1 MPEDSLK
8 ILFDRFEITDTLKKD
23 QHTTVYLANHI
34 YLGKKIIL
42 KTLSTDE
49 LPDKTFLDRF
59 KREAKILAQLDHPNI
74 IKVLDFGTAGNSFY
88 ISFEYFDSRN
98 LRKVIKENNLSDNDK
113 ISLCIQLF
121 KALDAAHQRGIIH
134 RDIKPENILVNSKLE
149 LKIADFGLAFVR
161 DDLIL
166 THKSSIVGT
175 PGYMSPE
182 QIRGEG
188 LTPQTDLFSSGI
200 VVYELFS
207 CVNPLIGKD
216 ISATIN
222 NILNFKI
229 EKDFK
234 DLSALPENIQNAL
247 QQLLRKNFSKR
258 TKTALEALNYFII
271 QKELEN
277 QPVIQPEK
285 KKTKN
290 TFLYWV
296 AAIIVILITG
306 YLINK
311 NLSTDENSFNPKNN
325 IKPSNPEITKLE
337 DSLQNISDNT
347 EIDKKKTD
355 IEPIDTSPKEEPANE
370 VKEPVAIAA
379 DGKLFVEVNPWADV
393 FINDKKIDTTP
404 LKDGIELKSGEYEL
418 KLVHPEFPIYSEKVE
433 IKPGE
438 LKTVKINF
446 YEEVGYLDCKIYPW
460 GEIYIN
466 GTHKSTTPLRKPIV
480 LLPGEYSLKI
490 TNENYDKDIEQLI
503 TIRAKETVTL
513 RYNFD
518 ELVKQQ

>member
-1 MPEDSLK
+1 MPEDSSK
-8 ILFDRFEITDTLKKD
+8 ILFDKFEIIDTLKKD

-42 KTLSTDE
+42 KTLSTEE

-88 ISFEYFDSRN
+88 ISFEYFESKN
-98 LRKVIKENNLSDNDK
+98 LRKVIKENNLSDDNK
-113 ISLCIQLF
+113 ISLCTQLF

-182 QIRGEG
+182 QIRGEE
-188 LTPQTDLFSSGI
+188 LTAQTDLFSSGI
-200 VVYELFS
+200 VIYELFT

-216 ISATIN
+216 ISETIN

-234 DLSALPENIQNAL
+234 NLSTLPDNVQSALQE
-247 QQLLRKNFSKR
+247 LLRKNFSKR
-258 TKTALEALNYFII
+258 TKTALEALNYFNI
-271 QKELEN
+271 QDELKS
-277 QPVIQPEK
+277 QPIVQPEI
-285 KKTKN
+285 KKTKK
-290 TFLYWV
+290 TSFYWAAVISIVLISGFL
-296 AAIIVILITG
+296 II
-306 YLINK
+306 K
-311 NLSTDENSFNPKNN
+311 NLSSDENSFKPKNN
-325 IKPSNPEITKLE
+325 IKPSNPEITKLK
-337 DSLQNISDNT
+337 DSVQNIDDKTTIDN
-347 EIDKKKTD
+347 KKPD
-355 IEPIDTSPKEEPANE
+355 IESVDTSQKDELKEK
-370 VKEPVAIAA
+370 VQEPVINIV
-379 DGKLFVEVNPWADV
+379 DGKLFVEVNPWAEV

-404 LKDGIELKSGEYEL
+404 LKDEIALKTGEYEL
-418 KLVHPEFPIYSEKVE
+418 KLVHPEFPIYLEKIE
-433 IKPGE
+433 IKSSE

-446 YEEVGYLDCKIYPW
+446 YEEVGYLDCKIFPW

-466 GTHKSTTPLRKPIV
+466 GDYKSTTPLRKPIV
-480 LLPGEYSLKI
+480 LMPGEYNLKI
-490 TNENYDKDIEQLI
+490 SNLNYDRDIEQVV
-503 TIRAKETVTL
+503 TIKAKEKVVL
-513 RYNFD
+513 KYNFD

>member
-1 MPEDSLK
+1 MSENSSK

-88 ISFEYFDSRN
+88 ISFEYFESRN
-98 LRKVIKENNLSDNDK
+98 LRKVINENNLSDVDK
-113 ISLCIQLF
+113 INLCIQLF

-161 DDLIL
+161 DDIIL

-182 QIRGEG
+182 QIRGEE

-200 VVYELFS
+200 VIYELFT

-216 ISATIN
+216 ISETIN

-234 DLSALPENIQNAL
+234 EFSTLPDNIQNAL
-247 QQLLRKNFSKR
+247 QELLRKNFSKR
-258 TKTALEALNYFII
+258 TKSAPEALNYFVL
-271 QKELEN
+271 KDELRS
-277 QPVIQPEK
+277 QHTVQPEK
-285 KKTKN
+285 KKTKK
-290 TFLYWV
+290 TFFYWA
-296 AAIIVILITG
+296 AAITIIIITVF
-306 YLINK
+306 LINK
-311 NLSTDENSFNPKNN
+311 NPSTDENSLNSGNN
-325 IKPSNPEITKLE
+325 IKQSIPEIAELK
-337 DSLQNISDNT
+337 DSSQNIVDNT
-347 EIDKKKTD
+347 ETDKKETD
-355 IEPIDTSPKEEPANE
+355 IKTIDTAPKDELA
-370 VKEPVAIAA
+370 KEMQESVTNAA
-379 DGKLFVEVNPWADV
+379 DGKLFVEVNPWAEV
-393 FINDKKIDTTP
+393 FINDKKMDTTP
-404 LKDGIELKSGEYEL
+404 LKDEIELESGEYEL
-418 KLVHPEFPIYSEKVE
+418 KLIHPEFPLYSEKVE
-433 IKPGE
+433 IKSGE

-446 YEEVGYLDCKIYPW
+446 YEEVGYLDCKIFPW

-480 LLPGEYSLKI
+480 LMPGKYNLKI
-490 TNENYDKDIEQLI
+490 TNENYNKDIQEI
-503 TIRAKETVTL
+503 VTIKAKETVTL

>member
-1 MPEDSLK
+1 MPEASK

-42 KTLSTDE
+42 KTLSTEE

-74 IKVLDFGTAGNSFY
+74 IKVLDFGTAENSFY
-88 ISFEYFDSRN
+88 ISFEYFESKN
-98 LRKVIKENNLSDNDK
+98 LRKVIKENNLSNDDK

-134 RDIKPENILVNSKLE
+134 RDIKPENILINSKLE

-161 DDLIL
+161 DDIIL

-182 QIRGEG
+182 QIRGEE

-200 VVYELFS
+200 VIYELFT

-216 ISATIN
+216 ISETIN

-229 EKDFK
+229 EKEFK
-234 DLSALPENIQNAL
+234 NLSTLPLNIQNAL
-247 QQLLRKNFSKR
+247 EELLRKNFSKR
-258 TKTALEALNYFII
+258 TKTALAALNYFKI
-271 QKELEN
+271 QEELKSQPIV
-277 QPVIQPEK
+277 QPVI
-285 KKTKN
+285 KKTKK
-290 TFLYWV
+290 TLFYFVV
-296 AAIIVILITG
+296 AVTIILISG
-306 YLINK
+306 LLIIK
-311 NLSTDENSFNPKNN
+311 NLSSDENSFNPKKN
-325 IKPSNPEITKLE
+325 IKPGNPEITKLQ
-337 DSLQNISDNT
+337 DSLQNIADNAEAENKST
-347 EIDKKKTD
+347 AIK
-355 IEPIDTSPKEEPANE
+355 PVDTSRKDEP
-370 VKEPVAIAA
+370 VKEVQEQVSNTT
-379 DGKLFVEVNPWADV
+379 DGKLFVEVNPWAEV

-404 LKDGIELKSGEYEL
+404 LKDEIVMKSGEYEL
-418 KLVHPEFPIYSEKVE
+418 RLVHPEFPFYSEKVE

-446 YEEVGYLDCKIYPW
+446 YEEVGYLDCKIFPW

-466 GTHKSTTPLRKPIV
+466 GDHKSTTPLRKPIV
-480 LLPGEYSLKI
+480 LMPGEYNLKI
-490 TNENYDKDIEQLI
+490 TNENYDKTIEEVI
-503 TIRAKETVTL
+503 TIKAKETITL

-518 ELVKQQ
+518 EMTR

>member
-1 MPEDSLK
+1 MPEPAK

-88 ISFEYFDSRN
+88 ISFEYFESRN
-98 LRKVIKENNLSDNDK
+98 LRKVIKENNLSVNDK

-134 RDIKPENILVNSKLE
+134 RDIKPENILINSKLE
-149 LKIADFGLAFVR
+149 LKIADFGLALVR

-182 QIRGEG
+182 QIRGEE

-200 VVYELFS
+200 VIYELFTN
-207 CVNPLIGKD
+207 VNPLIGKD
-216 ISATIN
+216 ISETIN

-229 EKDFK
+229 EKDFNK
-234 DLSALPENIQNAL
+234 ISTLPVNIQKVL
-247 QQLLRKNFSKR
+247 HELLRKNFSKR
-258 TKTALEALNYFII
+258 TKSALEALNYFVL
-271 QKELEN
+271 KDELKS

-285 KKTKN
+285 KKTKK
-290 TFLYWV
+290 TFFYWV
-296 AAIIVILITG
+296 AAITIILIAG
-306 YLINK
+306 FLINK
-311 NLSTDENSFNPKNN
+311 SLSPDENFHNLGNN
-325 IKPSNPEITKLE
+325 NKPSNPEITELK
-337 DSLQNISDNT
+337 DSMQNIADST
-347 EIDKKKTD
+347 ETDKKEADIKTV
-355 IEPIDTSPKEEPANE
+355 DTLPKDEPAKE
-370 VKEPVAIAA
+370 VQELVTNSA
-379 DGKLFVEVNPWADV
+379 DGKLFVEVNPWAEV
-393 FINDKKIDTTP
+393 FINDKRIDTTP
-404 LKDGIELKSGEYEL
+404 LKDEIELESGEYEL
-418 KLVHPEFPIYSEKVE
+418 KLVHPDFPLYSEKVE
-433 IKPGE
+433 IKSGE

-446 YEEVGYLDCKIYPW
+446 YEEVGYLDCKIFPW

-480 LLPGEYSLKI
+480 LMPGIYNLKI
-490 TNENYDKDIEQLI
+490 TNSNYDKDIEQVV
-503 TIRAKETVTL
+503 TINAKDSVVL

-518 ELVKQQ
+518 ELAKQQ